1 MEIKND
7 QVAEDQIVEEDL
19 SKLDDTT
26 DWKAKAQELEQKRR
40 EEGIRSRERTKALR
54 EQLKSFQDKPQDKVE
69 NKKSDE
75 LLLEKLEKV
84 TLRSEGITH
93 PDDIELAR
101 NTAKKWG
108 VDVEAVVADED
119 FKVKLERQQTARAN
133 ASATSNVKGG
143 GGNSEAKNTP
153 EYWIS
158 KGVPP
163 TKEQVPDKKTRV
175 AIARAMIAGAKTGG
189 KKFYN
194 D

>member
-1 MEIKND
+1 MENE
-7 QVAEDQIVEEDL
+7 QTVVAETEVTAEAETTEV
-19 SKLDDTT
+19 TT
-26 DWKAKAQELEQKRR
+26 DSTVKLTDEEKLARLEGGAKRLRKKLGLS
-40 EEGIRSRERTKALR
+40 EEPAKKEEVK
-54 EQLKSFQDKPQDKVE
+54 KVE

-93 PDDIELAR
+93 PDDVELAR

-108 VDVEAVVADED
+108 VDVDEVVADED

-133 ASATSNVKGG
+133 VAATAGVKGG
-143 GGNSEAKNTP
+143 GGGSDAKNTP

-158 KGVPP
+158 KGAPP
-163 TKEQVPDKKTRV
+163 TAEQVPNRKVRATIV
-175 AIARAMIAGAKTGG
+175 RAMMAGAKTSG

>member
-1 MEIKND
+1 MEIKNE
-7 QVAEDQIVEEDL
+7 QVVEDPIVEEDL
-19 SKLDDTT
+19 SKLDETT
-26 DWKAKAQELEQKRR
+26 DWKVKAQELEQKRR

-54 EQLKSFQDKPQDKVE
+54 EQLKASQQPPPAKVE

-84 TLRSEGITH
+84 TLRSYDITH
-93 PDDIELAR
+93 PDDVELAR

-108 VDVEAVVADED
+108 VDVDEVVADED
-119 FKVKLERQQTARAN
+119 FKAKLGRQQTARAN
-133 ASATSNVKGG
+133 VEATAGVKGG
-143 GGNSEAKNTP
+143 RGGSDVKNSP
-153 EYWIS
+153 EYWVA

-163 TKEQVPDKKTRV
+163 TREQVPDRKTRANIV
-175 AIARAMIAGAKTGG
+175 RAMMANSKTSG

>member
-133 ASATSNVKGG
+133 AVATSNVKGG